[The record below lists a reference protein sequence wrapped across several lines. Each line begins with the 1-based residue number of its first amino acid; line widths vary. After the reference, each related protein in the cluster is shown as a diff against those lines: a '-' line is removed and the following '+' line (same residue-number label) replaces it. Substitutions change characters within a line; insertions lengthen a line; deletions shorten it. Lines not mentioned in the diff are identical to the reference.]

1 MTIGR
6 GRRRHC
12 GWQCVH
18 LESHNN
24 RTGAPRFNYTCAG
37 RRAGEKVFCV
47 WNFGLHFF
55 GHFRLVLFVCPGCL
69 RSFGA
74 FVSRPHFHSPTAE
87 KIRKM
92 LTLTFPRERKPDGR
106 PVGRNRVDCRR
117 WSLVNYGMVAF
128 CIFSFDLTSPYI
140 DKLCVHLRPAL
151 RVAPETPDRSCCYAF
166 NTERRRRKTLSLSLR
181 GKKNLFLYFQTKS
194 DRYTCR
200 YERLVWLC
208 ISYLNFNHKRILS
221 VIGG

>member
-106 PVGRNRVDCRR
+106 VPACRTKSCWLQEMITR
-117 WSLVNYGMVAF
+117 
-128 CIFSFDLTSPYI
+128 
-140 DKLCVHLRPAL
+140 KLWDGGL
-151 RVAPETPDRSCCYAF
+151 
-166 NTERRRRKTLSLSLR
+166 
-181 GKKNLFLYFQTKS
+181 LYF
-194 DRYTCR
+194 
-200 YERLVWLC
+200 LVWPHESLYWQTMRP
-208 ISYLNFNHKRILS
+208 SKAGLESGTRDPR
-221 VIGG
+221 